1 MLTKEAIEKIEE
13 TLGYTF
19 KSKEL
24 LTQAF
29 TRSSYAEEERMH
41 GGKGLSNE
49 QLEFYGDS
57 VLNYI
62 IVSELAKN
70 QAKIDEDGNVIS
82 RTEDEMSTFVSFWTD
97 KNMLSFRMNQLRLSK
112 YLLLSKGDQK
122 QNVEKNKSAR
132 EDLYEAIIGAIW
144 FDSNNDLELLTKI
157 VYRTLAFGF
166 DDVCFDK
173 NGISNLRKY
182 FKNHN
187 DATEPDDFSVL
198 KNVRFDEDGTFV
210 FEIEDE
216 GKTFEVKFQ
225 NPKNGQASVMNA
237 SDEVM
242 EYLTDENETLKLKK
256 KIDSSAVTEANAVQK
271 LLQLFQLKIIKVKP
285 LQEEEFNYEYSYWM
299 ARVTLGDGSVFTSTK
314 KTKAEARNEA
324 ALLAFKY
331 AYDRAGNATKDGK
344 LIEL

>member
-57 VLNYI
+57 VLNYVV
-62 IVSELAKN
+62 VSELAKN

-97 KNMLSFRMNQLRLSK
+97 KNMLSFRISQLELEQ
-112 YLLLSKGDQK
+112 YLLLSRGDRK
-122 QNVEKNKSAR
+122 QSVGKNKSAK

-144 FDSNNDLELLTKI
+144 FDSNQDIELLTKI
-157 VYRTLAFGF
+157 IYKTLTLEFT
-166 DDVCFDK
+166 DDYFDK
-173 NGISNLRKY
+173 EKIRKSREFY
-182 FKNHN
+182 KHTN
-187 DATEPDDFSVL
+187 DEYGDADPNIITKERVE
-198 KNVRFDEDGTFV
+198 EDGTIV
-210 FEIEDE
+210 WELEDE
-216 GKTFEVKFQ
+216 GKACLIKLQKLT
-225 NPKNGQASVMNA
+225 NGQVSQFSV
-237 SDEVM
+237 SDEAM
-242 EYLTDENETLKLKK
+242 KYLDDNEILKLKK
-256 KIDSSAVTEANAVQK
+256 KIDPSTVTEANSVQK
-271 LLQLFQLKIIKVKP
+271 LMQLFQLKIIKVKP
-285 LQEEEFNYEYSYWM
+285 LQEEEFNYKYNYWV
-299 ARVTLGDGSVFTSTK
+299 ARVTLGDGSIFASTK

>member
-57 VLNYI
+57 VLNY
-62 IVSELAKN
+62 VVVTELAKN
-70 QAKIDEDGNVIS
+70 QAKVDKDGNVIS

-97 KNMLSFRMNQLRLSK
+97 KNMLSIRMTQLRLNK

-122 QNVEKNKSAR
+122 QNVGNNKGAK
-132 EDLYEAIIGAIW
+132 EDLFEAILGAIW
-144 FDSNNDLELLTKI
+144 FDSGNNLELITKI
-157 VYRTLAFGF
+157 VYDKLGLSF
-166 DDVCFDK
+166 DDVCFNKKDISELREMFKKENELSDDLDESFIK
-173 NGISNLRKY
+173 NINM
-182 FKNHN
+182 
-187 DATEPDDFSVL
+187 DDDGNFTCEV
-198 KNVRFDEDGTFV
+198 EDGNKSFV
-210 FEIEDE
+210 LNF
-216 GKTFEVKFQ
+216 
-225 NPKNGQASVMNA
+225 NPKSNSLAKNISV
-237 SDEVM
+237 SDYALK
-242 EYLTDENETLKLKK
+242 YLDDSEILKLKK
-256 KIDSSAVTEANAVQK
+256 KIDPSTVTEANAVQK
-271 LLQLFQLKIIKVKP
+271 LIQLFQLSIIKVKP
-285 LQEEEFNYEYSYWM
+285 EQDEKFDYDRGVWCG
-299 ARVTLGDGSVFTSTK
+299 RVILGDGSVFVSYR

-324 ALLAFKY
+324 ALEAFKY